1 MDFLY
6 DAVDYLTDPN
16 GTGFPMLIAGG
27 LGLILYLMHFTTKEQ
42 KKSDQSLESKKD
54 KYRDTDIPFKPF

>member
-6 DAVDYLTDPN
+6 DAVEYLTEPN

-27 LGLILYLMHFTTKEQ
+27 LGLILYLMSFTTKEQ
-42 KKSDQSLESKKD
+42 KKADDAIERKKD
-54 KYRDTDIPFKPF
+54 RYGETGIPFKPF